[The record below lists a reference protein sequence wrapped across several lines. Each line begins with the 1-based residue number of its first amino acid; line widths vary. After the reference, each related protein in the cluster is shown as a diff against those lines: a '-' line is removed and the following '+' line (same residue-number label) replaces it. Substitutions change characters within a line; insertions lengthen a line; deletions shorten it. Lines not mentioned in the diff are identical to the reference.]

1 MERGRL
7 QLFLLG
13 SAGAVVFVA
22 ACADIFGVHNADT
35 DGGAGD
41 GGVQDAP
48 YDYQVHDAIDLD
60 VNTAVC
66 DGGVAL
72 VADDQAMWV
81 SGTGSDGASCG
92 TRDAPCAT
100 ITHAL
105 AVIGT
110 RKVVYVDHATFTEAL
125 SLGASQAGFTIQ
137 GGFERATD
145 GGWSP
150 QCDNSLSTI
159 QAPEDGGPA
168 AVDID
173 GATGIT
179 LRLLTIRSKTN
190 GSVGG
195 ESVYAMRVFDTTG
208 VALDNV
214 TLLAQSGGPGLVGL
228 SGTTPT
234 LCAPGQ
240 SGTGADGSIGYPGTP
255 GTIGPTGYTTTLGGT
270 GTNGGY
276 GPATAGGAGACSS
289 CVTVC
294 AP

>member
-1 MERGRL
+1 VERGRL

-13 SAGAVVFVA
+13 SAGTVVFVA
-22 ACADIFGVHNADT
+22 ACADIFGVHSADV

-72 VADDQAMWV
+72 VADDQAVWV

-105 AVIGT
+105 SVIGT
-110 RKVVYVDHATFTEAL
+110 RKVMYLDHATFTEAL
-125 SLGASQAGFTIQ
+125 SLGANQAGFTIQ

-145 GGWSP
+145 GGWTP

-159 QAPEDGGPA
+159 QAPEDGGPSA
-168 AVDID
+168 ID
-173 GATGIT
+173 VNGSTGIT
-179 LRLLTIRSKTN
+179 LRLLTIRSKAN
-190 GSVGG
+190 GAIGG
-195 ESVYAMRVFDTTG
+195 ESVYAMRVFNTTG
-208 VALDNV
+208 VVLDNV
-214 TLLAQSGGPGLVGL
+214 TLLAQSGGPGLVG
-228 SGTTPT
+228 STGTSTT
-234 LCAPGQ
+234 TCTYGQ
-240 SGTGADGSIGYPGTP
+240 SGNAGAGSTGAPGTP
-255 GTIGPTGYTTTLGGT
+255 GSIGPSGYTPTFGGV
-270 GTNGGY
+270 GGDGGF
-276 GPATAGGAGACSS
+276 GPSTPGSAGACNT

-294 AP
+294 SP